1 MSLDKKQI
9 DSEKILSLIEQAIN
23 NIEEKFYQV
32 EYLKPSGAIGKQ
44 YRERVWCY
52 EFYHRLRET
61 NLPDDELIING
72 EIDKSGN
79 DNFIDT
85 INPDFIIHEQGS
97 NDKNLCVIEVK
108 SRLDIEGIN
117 KDFCS
122 LTEMLNK
129 HNYKQAVFI
138 LINHTFEELKK
149 KFENK
154 PLKNCFNDDIIILCK
169 KPKTD
174 NTDKHTLKELRNIRT
189 VNKKAKLC

>member
-1 MSLDKKQI
+1 MSLDKKQKV
-9 DSEKILSLIEQAIN
+9 SEGILSLIKQAIDN
-23 NIEEKFYQV
+23 VEEKFYQV
-32 EYLKPSGAIGKQ
+32 EYLKLKGSIGKQ

-85 INPDFIIHEQGS
+85 INPDFIIHKQGS

-108 SRLDIEGIN
+108 LRLDYDGIN

-129 HNYKQAVFI
+129 HRYKQAVFI

-149 KFENK
+149 EFENK

-169 KPKTD
+169 KSSKD
-174 NTDKHTLKELRNIRT
+174 SVKKHALKELRNKKEIKD
-189 VNKKAKLC
+189 VN

>member
-1 MSLDKKQI
+1 MCLDKKQK
-9 DSEKILSLIEQAIN
+9 DSKEILSLIKQAIDN
-23 NIEEKFYQV
+23 VEEKFYQV
-32 EYLKPSGAIGKQ
+32 EHMKQNGTIGKQ

-61 NLPDDELIING
+61 NLPDDKLIING

-79 DNFIDT
+79 DNFIDK

-97 NDKNLCVIEVK
+97 NDNNLCVIEVK
-108 SRLDIEGIN
+108 LRLDYEGIN

-122 LTEMLNK
+122 LTEMLNQ

-149 KFENK
+149 EFENK
-154 PLKNCFNDDIIILCK
+154 TLKKCFNDNIIILCK
-169 KPKTD
+169 KSSKD
-174 NTDKHTLKELRNIRT
+174 SIKKYTLKELRIEE
-189 VNKKAKLC
+189 